1 MTEDVNDRLL
11 RELDADDDDG
21 HAVRSLLAAGVPA
34 YYRNADTP
42 PGLEVKHHPDGRR
55 ELVRF
60 HRDGDEV
67 IGPLPDA

>member
-1 MTEDVNDRLL
+1 MTQDVNDRLL

-21 HAVRSLLAAGVPA
+21 RAMRSHLAAGFPA
-34 YYRNADTP
+34 YYRKADTP
-42 PGLEVKHHPDGRR
+42 PGLEIKHHPDGRR

-67 IGPLPDA
+67 IRTLPDA

>member
-21 HAVRSLLAAGVPA
+21 RAVRSLLAAGFPV
-34 YYRNADTP
+34 YYREADTP

-60 HRDGDEV
+60 SRAGDEV

>member
-21 HAVRSLLAAGVPA
+21 RAVRSLLSAGFPA
-34 YYRNADTP
+34 YYREADTP

-60 HRDGDEV
+60 SRAGDEV